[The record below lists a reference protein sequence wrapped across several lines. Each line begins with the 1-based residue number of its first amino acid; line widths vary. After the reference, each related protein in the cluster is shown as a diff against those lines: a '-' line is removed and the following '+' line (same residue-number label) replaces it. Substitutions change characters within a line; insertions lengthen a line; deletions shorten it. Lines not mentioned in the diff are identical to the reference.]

1 MIRISNIDFVERLF
15 RQLESSNERF
25 EVKLLHQDLISRLI
39 GLHQLLLLNFY
50 PYLQRYIQP
59 HQRQVTKILLFVAQA
74 SHELVPPDV
83 LQSICKTIA
92 NNFIT
97 ERNSSEVMAVG
108 LNTIREICARCYLAI
123 DEDLLQ
129 DLSKYKSYRDKSVQ
143 ASARSLIQ
151 LFREKNPQLLER
163 KDRGKPTEFQ
173 RELVPLDY
181 GQTNVKS
188 YLEGAE
194 ALLQPDDDQQQQQQ
208 QQTDDEDEEEDDD
221 DEEEG
226 WVEVSQSEDE
236 EQDDEDEQ
244 EKGEDEEGEESK
256 PAMTEEER
264 REKAMLI
271 SSQKILTQKDFEQLK
286 IIQMKKKIQD
296 RRKNRYEESISNTK
310 KRKFISIDTDSDED
324 EDNNK
329 SQNKFDILFPLSTT
343 NKIFFFLVR
352 I

>member
-208 QQTDDEDEEEDDD
+208 QTDDEDEEEDDD

-343 NKIFFFLVR
+343 NKNFFFLVR

>member
-1 MIRISNIDFVERLF
+1 MIRILNIDFVERLF

-208 QQTDDEDEEEDDD
+208 QTDDEDEEEDDD

-343 NKIFFFLVR
+343 NKNFFFLVR

>member
-1 MIRISNIDFVERLF
+1 MAKSTRTCLLIPCNVFVE
-15 RQLESSNERF
+15 EERF
-25 EVKLLHQDLISRLI
+25 
-39 GLHQLLLLNFY
+39 
-50 PYLQRYIQP
+50 
-59 HQRQVTKILLFVAQA
+59 
-74 SHELVPPDV
+74 
-83 LQSICKTIA
+83 
-92 NNFIT
+92 
-97 ERNSSEVMAVG
+97 
-108 LNTIREICARCYLAI
+108 
-123 DEDLLQ
+123 
-129 DLSKYKSYRDKSVQ
+129 SV
-143 ASARSLIQ
+143 
-151 LFREKNPQLLER
+151 
-163 KDRGKPTEFQ
+163 
-173 RELVPLDY
+173 
-181 GQTNVKS
+181 
-188 YLEGAE
+188 
-194 ALLQPDDDQQQQQQ
+194 
-208 QQTDDEDEEEDDD
+208 
-221 DEEEG
+221 
-226 WVEVSQSEDE
+226 E

-244 EKGEDEEGEESK
+244 EKGGEDEEGEESK